1 MAEELRKEEK
11 KVVLNGNLVNEFKK
25 MSELK
30 KEDVSKLDSVPF
42 TVKILNT
49 KYGTS
54 YTGSIPFGLGHI
66 NFKLDEGAVLLIA
79 EIRKVENYSSGFT
92 VQAFVRYVKGTDKN
106 NNEYHQAQ
114 LLVGTSCYFTSL
126 LSQRD
131 LTLMNLWVNN
141 GKMKPIN
148 FITCPKNE
156 VETGLG
162 FFED

>member
-1 MAEELRKEEK
+1 MAEIIKEENK
-11 KVVLNGNLVNEFKK
+11 KVVMNGKDVNEFKK
-25 MSELK
+25 MSDLK
-30 KEDVSKLDSVPF
+30 KEDVAKLDSVPF
-42 TVKILNT
+42 TIRILNT
-49 KYGTS
+49 KYGTTYS
-54 YTGSIPFGLGHI
+54 GSIPFGQGHI

-79 EIRKVENYSSGFT
+79 EIRGIENYSSTFT
-92 VQAFVRYVKGTDKN
+92 VQSFVRFVKGIDKN
-106 NNEYHQAQ
+106 GNEYHQAQ